1 LNDTAVAGHG
11 LAVTMADPWE
21 ELEAEAVAIVG
32 AATAKGVT
40 LRVVGSAG
48 IRLHCE
54 APGPVMDRLGRQ
66 AKDIDFIVP
75 QGDRKAMRQLLEG
88 RGYLVDRDLLVAM
101 EGRRYSFDHPH
112 RGIGIDVFVE
122 RLDFCHTIE
131 VAGRLHRHPV
141 TLGLEE
147 LLLQKIQIVQM
158 TTTDLMDAA
167 ALLATHE
174 VGGPGDDEHAA
185 SPGTAGARDVG
196 AAGAEVIDAGYIAGL
211 LARDWGF
218 HHTATGNLGRLSGH
232 MSAGTDIDVGEQGI
246 VRIRSGTRRLLDRI
260 EAAPKSLAWRMRA
273 RIGERK
279 QWWQDVDEREATY

>member
-1 LNDTAVAGHG
+1 
-11 LAVTMADPWE
+11 MADPWE
-21 ELEAEAVAIVG
+21 QLEAEAVAIVG
-32 AATAKGVT
+32 AAAAQDVT

-48 IRLHCE
+48 IRLHCA
-54 APGPVMDRLGRQ
+54 APGPVMDRIGRQ

-75 QGDRKAMRQLLEG
+75 QRHRKAMRRLLEG

-101 EGRRYSFDHPH
+101 EGRRYSFEHPH

-141 TLGLEE
+141 TVGLEE

-167 ALLATHE
+167 VLLATHE
-174 VGGPGDDEHAA
+174 VAGPRDEGHAA
-185 SPGTAGARDVG
+185 EPGSAGAGRDAG
-196 AAGAEVIDAGYIAGL
+196 ADSAEVIDAGYIAGL

-218 HHTATGNLGRLSGH
+218 HHTATGNLDRLRRP
-232 MSAGTDIDVGEQGI
+232 AGAGIDLGEQDMA
-246 VRIRSGTRRLLDRI
+246 RIRSGAGWLLDRI
-260 EAAPKSLAWRMRA
+260 EAMPKSLAWRMRG